1 MTSRPSRSSRSSA
14 VAAPAPS
21 LAESM
26 ARINALTE
34 AYNHGV
40 ATEYKTVTKALK
52 DDAGRILAFWLADTS
67 LLKPTMDFRHRYLL
81 RQLFENCGTQDS
93 RDYLHT
99 LDEATLSKMGFT
111 RYNRAGA
118 LHYRIRVGSEVY

>member
-1 MTSRPSRSSRSSA
+1 MSSTRSRRGA
-14 VAAPAPS
+14 ATAAPILS
-21 LAESM
+21 ESI

-40 ATEYKTVTKALK
+40 ATEYKTVAKALK
-52 DDAGRILAFWLADTS
+52 DDTGSILAFWLADTS
-67 LLKPTMDFRHRYLL
+67 LLKPATDFRHRYLL

-99 LDEATLSKMGFT
+99 LDEATLSAMGFT
-111 RYNRAGA
+111 RYTRAGG
-118 LHYRIRVGSEVY
+118 LHYRIRTGSEVY